1 MTDNLDAYDRTLRG
15 ARCAEAGPAQQP
27 PLRRA
32 ASGRARLCRRRDFRD
47 HEATE
52 VASRAQAKLAVN
64 DVCARVEPPLSPLSG
79 RPMRPWLHVPVD
91 CAKREPN
98 RFAQV
103 FWCDQSEYGCV
114 HPLPQ
119 PSEVA
124 ELYDLAAYY
133 THGGN
138 QFARGG
144 ADSLLDKVRNHLAWR
159 LDFGV
164 QLTPERIHELLGGPG
179 REICDI
185 GCGEGNLSG
194 ALAELG
200 HRVTAVDLDPNTV
213 ASRFRDRIELR
224 VGSAEQLPV
233 EVSARR
239 FDCVLLSHV
248 LEHCLDPLSALRNA
262 RGLLKA
268 DGILICEVPNSAAA
282 GLRQSGAA
290 WAMLDVPRHLHFFTR
305 RSLNAFCEQVGLRVE
320 SVYYAHYCR
329 QFSNAWVAT
338 ERMFWDALVELA
350 GGRLRARP
358 PANSKLRAWKLLGS
372 TALAKDELKYD
383 SVGVIARLR

>member
-1 MTDNLDAYDRTLRG
+1 MQGANL
-15 ARCAEAGPAQQP
+15 P
-27 PLRRA
+27 
-32 ASGRARLCRRRDFRD
+32 
-47 HEATE
+47 
-52 VASRAQAKLAVN
+52 VN
-64 DVCARVEPPLSPLSG
+64 DARTHADAPVSPLSG
-79 RPMRPWLHVPVD
+79 QPMRPWLHVPVD

-103 FWCDQSEYGCV
+103 FWCEESGYGRV
-114 HPLPQ
+114 HPLPE
-119 PSEVA
+119 PSEIA
-124 ELYDLAAYY
+124 TLYDLAAYY

-144 ADSLLDKVRNHLAWR
+144 PDSLLDKVRNHLAWR

-164 QLTPERIHELLGGPG
+164 PLTAERIHELLGE
-179 REICDI
+179 RSSEICDI

-200 HRVTAVDLDPNTV
+200 HRVTAVELDPNTV
-213 ASRFRDRIELR
+213 ASRFRDRIELLL
-224 VGSAEQLPV
+224 GSAEQLPA
-233 EVSARR
+233 EVTTRR

-248 LEHCLDPLSALRNA
+248 LEHCIDPLRALRNA
-262 RGLLKA
+262 RCLLKPHGVLA
-268 DGILICEVPNSAAA
+268 CEVPNSAAA
-282 GLRQSGAA
+282 GLRESGAA

-305 RSLNAFCEQVGLRVE
+305 RSLGGFCEQVGLRVE

-338 ERMFWDALVELA
+338 ERMFWDALVSLA
-350 GGRLRARP
+350 AQGPSPRP

-372 TALAKDELKYD
+372 TALARDELKYD
-383 SVGVIARLR
+383 SVGVIARPK